1 LLEAQPRPEATSVT
15 LTRVGQA
22 PKSISLDDQQAMSIL
37 ILSGDLIKVLGQPR
51 EATGFFYAGGALNS
65 PGQKVFHNGL
75 TLTQAIL
82 MSGGLTHEAG
92 NKVKIARQAADG
104 RLNTTEYNLR
114 QIQDGKTADPV
125 LQRGDRIMIAENR

>member
-1 LLEAQPRPEATSVT
+1 MRAV
-15 LTRVGQA
+15 
-22 PKSISLDDQQAMSIL
+22 
-37 ILSGDLIKVLGQPR
+37 
-51 EATGFFYAGGALNS
+51 NS

-82 MSGGLTHEAG
+82 MSGGVTHEAG
-92 NKVKIARQAADG
+92 NQAKIARQAADG

-125 LQRGDRIMIAENR
+125 LQRGDRIMIAEIR